1 MPGEFLHFAGMGD
14 IALAGP
20 GQQELGAGLPVFF
33 KQQDPET
40 GRCCVARGSYGYVY
54 LTLADRQ
61 RLARHFG
68 LSTRDFTRRHCA
80 RTDGHWHLRDFTDR
94 CGYLDGVRCRV
105 YEARPEQCRT
115 WPFWP
120 EHMSP
125 KAWSKEVASYC
136 PGVGKGRVYSG
147 PEIVQLLRRDPLR

>member
-1 MPGEFLHFAGMGD
+1 MPRSPWWSDGIRFEC
-14 IALAGP
+14 
-20 GQQELGAGLPVFF
+20 Q
-33 KQQDPET
+33 ET

-68 LSTRDFTRRHCA
+68 LSTRAFTRRHCL
-80 RTDGHWHLRDFTDR
+80 RTDGHWHLRDFTDQ
-94 CGYLDGVRCRV
+94 CAYLDGVRCRV

-120 EHMSP
+120 ENMSP
-125 KAWSKEVASYC
+125 RAWSKEVAGYC
-136 PGVGKGRVYSG
+136 PGVGKGRVVSG
-147 PEIVQLLRRDPLR
+147 PEIVQLLGRDPLR